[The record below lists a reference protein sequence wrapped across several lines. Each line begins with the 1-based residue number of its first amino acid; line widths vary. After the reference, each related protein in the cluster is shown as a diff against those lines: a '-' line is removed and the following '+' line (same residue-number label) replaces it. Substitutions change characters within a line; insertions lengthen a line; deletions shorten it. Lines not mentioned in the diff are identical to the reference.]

1 MRTVVFDLD
10 GTLADTG
17 ADLIHAANACFGA
30 RGLGDLLDPEADKGI
45 GMKGGRAMLTAGFT
59 RQYGAADEAMVL
71 EDYPRLLEYYA
82 ENIDVYT
89 RMFPGAV
96 DAITRLRNAGYA
108 VGICTNKPEGL
119 AETLLSRLGVRD
131 LFDALI
137 GADTLSER
145 KPHPMPLIETVKRLG
160 GDISRTVQVGDTITD
175 HKTAR
180 ACNVASLLVTFGP
193 DGEKVNEL
201 QPDALLTDYEELQD
215 VVADLIG

>member
-17 ADLIHAANACFGA
+17 ADLIHAANACFRA
-30 RGLGDLLDPEADKGI
+30 RGFGDLLDPEADKGI

-59 RQYGAADEAMVL
+59 RHFGQADEAMVL

-89 RMFPGAV
+89 RMFPSAVGA
-96 DAITRLRNAGYA
+96 IGQLRDAGYA

-119 AETLLSRLGVRD
+119 AETLLQRLGVCG

-145 KPHPMPLIETVKRLG
+145 KPHPMPLIECVKRLG
-160 GDISRTVQVGDTITD
+160 GDISRTVLVGDTITD
-175 HKTAR
+175 HNTAR
-180 ACNVASLLVTFGP
+180 AAGVASLLVTFGP
-193 DGEKVNEL
+193 DGEKVKEL
-201 QPDALLTDYEELQD
+201 QPDALLTHYDDLQN
-215 VVADLIG
+215 VVAGLIG